1 MKNKG
6 IKESASQTQKEKLI
20 ILWFAIS
27 FCMVV
32 GIDIDHTG
40 IIGFLL
46 VLFNLLASV
55 GALIKYEN
63 EIKKR
68 A

>member
-6 IKESASQTQKEKLI
+6 IKESHSQTQKEKFI

-32 GIDIDHTG
+32 GIDVDHTG

-46 VLFNLLASV
+46 VLFNFSASV
-55 GALIKYEN
+55 GVLLEHEDK
-63 EIKKR
+63 IKKR